1 MFCYYKTKAD
11 PSKELAKET
20 YRIWRERNLNERPN
34 LTDNA
39 LMNQRRYIEKQNKLT
54 EIGIDNIKQRIE
66 SELNVQNNQTDSV
79 VDDVFVKEAN
89 NPYKE
94 TNEIEVSQQIRLRS
108 KEGSF
113 KEIHSHL
120 ELAIQVIPVVV
131 GVLGTVKKGMVENM
145 KKVSERATMT
155 EIQKI
160 CMLGS
165 AQSSGRCLLYEQ
177 ND

>member
-11 PSKELAKET
+11 PSKEVAKET
-20 YRIWRERNLNERPN
+20 YRIWRERNLNERPH

-79 VDDVFVKEAN
+79 VDDVFVNEAN

-120 ELAIQVIPVVV
+120 ELAIQR
-131 GVLGTVKKGMVENM
+131 M
-145 KKVSERATMT
+145 
-155 EIQKI
+155 
-160 CMLGS
+160 
-165 AQSSGRCLLYEQ
+165 
-177 ND
+177 